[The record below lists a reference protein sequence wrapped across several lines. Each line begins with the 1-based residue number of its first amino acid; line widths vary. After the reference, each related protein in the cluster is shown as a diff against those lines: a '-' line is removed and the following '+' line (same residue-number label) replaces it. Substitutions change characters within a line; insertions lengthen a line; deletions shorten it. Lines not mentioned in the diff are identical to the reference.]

1 MNDKKMTKQETIEA
15 LDYLINFFENTLEIF
30 NKLGAKCEKA
40 LNDRNKQD
48 NTMAKKLSKQ
58 KRISM
63 CHEIIRLL
71 DGVNDTLDELFIKH
85 KKALEDSKK

>member
-1 MNDKKMTKQETIEA
+1 
-15 LDYLINFFENTLEIF
+15 
-30 NKLGAKCEKA
+30 
-40 LNDRNKQD
+40 
-48 NTMAKKLSKQ
+48 MAKKLSKQ